1 MNSLLPRD
9 ENCVPQIQTLQN
21 NGFFYG
27 SLLGLL
33 LGVIITGP
41 HFFEW
46 SLFSIFLTIAAVTAV
61 IGFLGLIAW
70 AVTGGAGAPSSDFP
84 DGSESFV
91 STDYDE

>member
-9 ENCVPQIQTLQN
+9 ENGVPQIQTFQN

-41 HFFEW
+41 HFFDW

-61 IGFLGLIAW
+61 IGFLGWIAW
-70 AVTGGAGAPSSDFP
+70 AVTGGLSTPSIDFP

-91 STDYDE
+91 GTDYDE